1 MKLIYQLIL
10 LTAFTLLITGCST
23 EQLRDPMTNE
33 HQEKLII
40 VDEKILQLQTRVDT
54 LEAGQLS
61 AEDIRNL
68 ANLMSQNKNY
78 LNTTDV
84 TIGCPSAYDVDIKW
98 FDAKGR
104 GDISQDQY
112 DKILKR
118 YNDEDCQWKI

>member
-68 ANLMSQNKNY
+68 ANLKSQNRNY
-78 LNTTDV
+78 QNTTQATV
-84 TIGCPSAYDVDIKW
+84 GCPSSYDVDIKW
-98 FDAKGR
+98 FDAKER
-104 GDISQDQY
+104 GDISEEQY
-112 DKILKR
+112 DKIKNK
-118 YNDEDCQWKI
+118 YNSEECQ